1 MRQIDP
7 VRPNLNGRMQTGRLH
22 GNARNSAMH
31 DNTQL
36 RPELAE
42 ARRKGLFNIGEASAA
57 SGVSAKMI
65 RHYEQIGLI
74 PAANRTFANYRIY
87 NEADVHTLKFIKRA
101 RTLGFPIQQISVLL
115 NLWQDMTR
123 SSADVK
129 RLALAHVAELE
140 NRIHEMQRMRDAINR
155 LAEHCHGDHRP
166 DCPIL
171 EDLAQDFHE

>member
-1 MRQIDP
+1 MRNNKQP
-7 VRPNLNGRMQTGRLH
+7 
-22 GNARNSAMH
+22 
-31 DNTQL
+31 
-36 RPELAE
+36 RPEPAE
-42 ARRKGLFNIGEASAA
+42 ARRKGLFNIGEVSAA

-87 NEADVHTLKFIKRA
+87 RETDVYTLKFIKRA
-101 RTLGFPIQQISVLL
+101 RTLGFSIQQISVLL
-115 NLWQDMTR
+115 NLWQDKAR
-123 SSADVK
+123 SSAEVK

-140 NRIHEMQRMRDAINR
+140 NKIREMQLMSDAVKR

-171 EDLAQDFHE
+171 EDLAQGEHGC